1 MLFVLPSLLEQ
12 LTPSKVNVANSLLA
26 AARRL
31 QSSFPSCPLHPPR
44 TRAINHHSALSLA
57 RDPTCRKLQLP
68 ARMARIR
75 SESAGRP
82 RARIPGT
89 RRRRRGERPECRR
102 ARASFRVAENRS
114 TFYVPACA
122 EEGRLRS
129 GRGRGRERVGVRDGG
144 GKGGRKELARF
155 FRAI

>member
-1 MLFVLPSLLEQ
+1 M
-12 LTPSKVNVANSLLA
+12 NGANSLLA

-44 TRAINHHSALSLA
+44 TRLA
-57 RDPTCRKLQLP
+57 RARSIIIPRFPSRATRHAENYNYPRAWP
-68 ARMARIR
+68 AFEAN
-75 SESAGRP
+75 P
-82 RARIPGT
+82 RAVLARIPGT
-89 RRRRRGERPECRR
+89 RRRRRGEKPECRR